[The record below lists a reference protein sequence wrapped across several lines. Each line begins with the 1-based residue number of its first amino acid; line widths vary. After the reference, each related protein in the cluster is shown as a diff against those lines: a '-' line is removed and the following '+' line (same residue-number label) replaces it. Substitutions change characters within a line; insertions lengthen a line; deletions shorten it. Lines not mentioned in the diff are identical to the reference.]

1 MEIRRIDKTINEI
14 LKGSEYLGCGAS
26 KEAYAKNR
34 IVYKVPRGRYLLEDN
49 KILENLTYPNTMEEV
64 NGFLSNVEAHYP
76 QLVWPLGQF
85 AIELLVWEAIQQLEQ
100 EGIAINCIA
109 KIKDYYFD
117 ATGVLVIEQEETT
130 NYYNSEFVETDDERE
145 KVPCCESSYWEEMK
159 EELDYLAPVLEER
172 FNIKLR
178 DITSYNCG
186 MGEDKR
192 MKLFDFGIS
201 SSTNLDYYGSYSD
214 YMEDSEW

>member
-26 KEAYAKNR
+26 KEAYAKNG

-64 NGFLSNVEAHYP
+64 NRFLSNVEAHYP

-117 ATGVLVIEQEETT
+117 TTGVLVIEQEETT
-130 NYYNSEFVETDDERE
+130 NYYDSKFVETDDEGGE
-145 KVPCCESSYWEEMK
+145 VPCCESSYWEEME
-159 EELDYLAPVLEER
+159 EELNYLAPVLEER

-201 SSTNLDYYGSYSD
+201 SSTNLDYYGSYSG

>member
-100 EGIAINCIA
+100 EGITVNCIA
-109 KIKDYYFD
+109 RIKDYYFD
-117 ATGVLVIEQEETT
+117 ASGVIVIEQEPTVG
-130 NYYNSEFVETDDERE
+130 YYDSEFEERDDEG
-145 KVPCCESSYWEEMK
+145 KAVPCYESSLWEEMQ
-159 EELDYLAPVLEER
+159 EELGYLTTILEER
-172 FNIKLR
+172 FNIWLR
-178 DITSYNCG
+178 DINTYNCG
-186 MGEDKR
+186 IAADGR

-201 SSTNLDYYGSYSD
+201 TSTELDDYGTYSD
-214 YMEDSEW
+214 CINESEW